1 MWEKK
6 TILQNI
12 PFVKS
17 AAVNGSSQKIIVLA
31 SPNILVETFL
41 SALA

>member
-1 MWEKK
+1 MWKKK
-6 TILQNI
+6 TFSTRSF
-12 PFVKS
+12 FVKS

-31 SPNILVETFL
+31 APNIFVETFL